1 MKSNIKFI
9 KFFLWA
15 SIILLPVCIII
26 DLCDFEILCISS
38 NLILSIF
45 GGLFASFVVSLITEI
60 KKYLY
65 NKEETESNI
74 YKSWVALY
82 TELAVQLKVLEHYL
96 DNKEKPIPDNALS
109 NRMPYF
115 QACSDSLLYYF
126 DYNTFK
132 KNNTALNEFADFIKE
147 KSESIEK
154 HIKECYKVLMSI
166 RQTKI
171 FYAQMSIY
179 SKLPSTSDRLVHEAV
194 CDVKKSAEE
203 LMNSIDLFLT
213 KIEHD
218 YPGHF
223 NWSKDKKEKDNISFE
238 I

>member
-26 DLCDFEILCISS
+26 DIFNFKIFCISS

-60 KKYLY
+60 KKYFY

-96 DNKEKPIPDNALS
+96 ANKENPIPDNALS

-115 QACSDSLLYYF
+115 QACSDGLLHS

-154 HIKECYKVLMSI
+154 HIKECYKVPMSI

-171 FYAQMSIY
+171 FYVQMSNY
-179 SKLPSTSDRLVHEAV
+179 SKLPSTSDWLVHEAV

-203 LMNSIDLFLT
+203 LMNSINLFLT